1 MVKWKVETEGKRM
14 AYFNFRERKKRGR
27 ERGWY
32 SGERMRGRMR
42 KKRKEVTSVLIVN
55 A

>member
-1 MVKWKVETEGKRM
+1 MKE
-14 AYFNFRERKKRGR
+14 ERQVG
-27 ERGWY
+27 GGGVM
-32 SGERMRGRMR
+32 GERMRGRMR